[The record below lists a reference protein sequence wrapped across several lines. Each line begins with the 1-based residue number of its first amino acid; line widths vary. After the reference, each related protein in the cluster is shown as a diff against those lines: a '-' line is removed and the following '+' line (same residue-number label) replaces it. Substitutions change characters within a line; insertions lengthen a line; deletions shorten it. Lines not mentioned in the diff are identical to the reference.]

1 MSKGPGSESL
11 CEHWTFCLAGSSL
24 VQCRNSGKLWESS
37 LASPGPRRGAQHP
50 RDLEHGPHAGG
61 CVSSAPVP
69 LSGALKSIL
78 IAPHQV
84 ASARFSMLE
93 GDFWALTDSPAP
105 PPHLHPRPCLQ
116 PEPSPAVECRLLE
129 LVWPEASHPSPP
141 PLPFLLEN
149 SNRSLDQKKA
159 RGSSL
164 AASARMLPCVG
175 QGYLVPVDRARE
187 LACLQWA
194 SAEWMGQSVDS
205 GMEQGGL

>member
-1 MSKGPGSESL
+1 MEEGWEGQEPWNEPVSKGPGSESL

-93 GDFWALTDSPAP
+93 GDFWALTDFPAP
-105 PPHLHPRPCLQ
+105 PPISILG
-116 PEPSPAVECRLLE
+116 
-129 LVWPEASHPSPP
+129 LVCSQSPP
-141 PLPFLLEN
+141 PQW
-149 SNRSLDQKKA
+149 SVDCWSLFGL
-159 RGSSL
+159 RHL
-164 AASARMLPCVG
+164 TPHLLPC
-175 QGYLVPVDRARE
+175 PS
-187 LACLQWA
+187 C
-194 SAEWMGQSVDS
+194 
-205 GMEQGGL
+205 